1 MLINKRKTCIC
12 FIYFNCIKKILIL
25 ITKDYRMINLS
36 VQKLCYFFYKLK
48 IVSIETDEKNLI
60 EC

>member
-25 ITKDYRMINLS
+25 ITKDYRMIN
-36 VQKLCYFFYKLK
+36 VQKLWYFFYKLK